1 MGSYDS
7 TEVCELV
14 GGFLLNRSS
23 HVIDKHFVG
32 LYRDEDLRV
41 LENYSDPTPEK
52 KQKWSIKVSKNYGIW
67 ITTETNIQIVNFST
81 PLPI

>member
-23 HVIDKHFVG
+23 HVIDKHFDG
-32 LYRDEDLRV
+32 LYRDEDLGV

-52 KQKWSIKVSKNYGIW
+52 KQK
-67 ITTETNIQIVNFST
+67 
-81 PLPI
+81 